1 MLRFLTAGES
11 HGPILTALLDGMPAG
26 IPLSAAQIDQEL
38 ARRQQGYGRGGR
50 MNIERD
56 TVRLSAGVI
65 AGKTTGGPIAF
76 TVENRD
82 YRSWA
87 KKEIPPMTVPR
98 PGHADLTGA
107 IKYGYRDL
115 RLALERAS
123 ARETT
128 MRVAV
133 GAACK
138 ALLAP
143 FGIMVQGYVTA
154 IGDQKLELSSLTE
167 PEGYQARFEAAE
179 ASEVRCPD
187 PEASERMRASIRAAI
202 QAKDTLGGIIEVVAL
217 HVPPGLGSHVQ
228 FDRKLD
234 GQLLGAVG
242 SVQSV
247 KGVEIGHA
255 FEQAHWRG
263 TQVHD
268 EIIRP
273 EGDGPLR
280 RRSNRAGGL
289 EGGITTGEPIVIR
302 AALKPI
308 STTLNPLQ
316 SVDLATGEPRT
327 IEYERSDFCAV
338 PRGVPI
344 IEAMVAYVLAN
355 ALLEKL
361 GGDSLAEMQAR
372 FLHLRRGRVDELP
385 MDNIPWGFGYEYD
398 RDSDQP

>member
-26 IPLSAAQIDQEL
+26 ITLSAVQIDQEL

-273 EGDGPLR
+273 EGDDPLR

>member
-26 IPLSAAQIDQEL
+26 VPLSAAQIDQEL

-87 KKEIPPMTVPR
+87 QKEIPPMTVPR

-143 FGIMVQGYVTA
+143 FGIIVQGYVTA
-154 IGDQKLELSSLTE
+154 IGDQKLELSPLTE

-187 PEASERMRASIRAAI
+187 PEVSERMRASIRAAI

-217 HVPPGLGSHVQ
+217 HIPPGLGSHVQ

-289 EGGITTGEPIVIR
+289 EGGITTGEPLVIR

-316 SVDLATGEPRT
+316 SVDLATGEVRT